1 MDKSHTDFLKECE
14 AEIASLKERIAAL
27 EERLSAYT
35 PEPEEDVPVPEEDAV
50 DFTAESIGLADAPVA
65 VEVPPMEPEGAPI
78 EASLDIDEPLVEV
91 PPIEAPPVILSEAKN
106 LAPADDTAGMAWRKD
121 KPGLAVKNIRSGIS
135 LYDRALFIGTLFKE
149 DYALYDA
156 TIADLN
162 TLASLDQ
169 AVAYIKEHFPDWDLG
184 SNVVYNFMMA
194 LRKKLG

>member
-50 DFTAESIGLADAPVA
+50 DFTAESIGLADAPMA
-65 VEVPPMEPEGAPI
+65 SELTPEPVEPAAEELEPIEVGPEPIEIEPEPMVQPAP
-78 EASLDIDEPLVEV
+78 EPV
-91 PPIEAPPVILSEAKN
+91 
-106 LAPADDTAGMAWRKD
+106 ADDTAGMAWRKD

-162 TLASLDQ
+162 NLASLDQ

>member
-1 MDKSHTDFLKECE
+1 MDKSHIDFVKECE

-27 EERLSAYT
+27 EERLSAYS

-50 DFTAESIGLADAPVA
+50 DFTAESIGVTDAPVA
-65 VEVPPMEPEGAPI
+65 SELTPEPVEPAPEELEPMEVGPE
-78 EASLDIDEPLVEV
+78 SV
-91 PPIEAPPVILSEAKN
+91 
-106 LAPADDTAGMAWRKD
+106 ADDTAGMAWRKD
-121 KPGLAVKNIRSGIS
+121 KPGMAVKNIRSGIS

-156 TIADLN
+156 TISALN
-162 TLASLDQ
+162 NLTTLDQ
-169 AVAYIKEHFPDWDLG
+169 AVAYVKEHFPDWDLG